1 MTADSSA
8 AILRKGRR
16 VSPKAKVL
24 ALVLVVGPMYEGAE
38 QIGEIDGAFGS
49 KPEAFGSYSAGAPRC
64 GSFRTS

>member
-1 MTADSSA
+1 
-8 AILRKGRR
+8 
-16 VSPKAKVL
+16 
-24 ALVLVVGPMYEGAE
+24 MYEGAE